1 MIPCSQAVRAAID
14 QGQRPQALL
23 IITTRG
29 GQYIFSDQDVSSQ
42 VAAALGVV
50 KADGS
55 RLADNTWTGGGE
67 PAVLGSGR
75 KVKKW
80 NSLTATLSSSGRD
93 LKAGLTQ
100 NDPDNLTVIL
110 TNDADPPGPS
120 IVGARAELKLVWP
133 GVPAREGLSL
143 FRGEVA
149 ERYRSKAETKYKLV
163 SVSKGLAESLKNPI
177 ELKKASAYSN
187 PASETAVLPYIP
199 GNMTVGGSGGQW
211 QAICIDKD
219 TFVFALADHELDG
232 GVELYDKD
240 DNLIDSGLY
249 TLNLADDFQGQGV
262 IATATFAAD
271 PQDLEPIGVRA
282 QGKPSDS
289 GLPTNP
295 VALAR
300 DLLLSYGGLEA
311 EDLHGAS
318 WAKAE
323 AVCEAQGYQAARAIT
338 SEAGCGDLLT
348 GLLNNFVVY
357 WWLGGD
363 GKLRLLA
370 DAGPGFLDESAIVG
384 HLDEKLMATADDYD
398 RTADICNQLKVR
410 YAPKGGDVWQGED
423 DGSSTRDVVSQ
434 QRHQVRLWDMDL
446 AWVREAATANAIQ
459 QVRVARL
466 GRARRRFSVHLP
478 DCRLVHAERGD
489 LLTVSNTQLQDDE
502 GRPLT
507 YQIVRIESIMFDPGS
522 GGMDLGLLDTG
533 YFLTVAHKADGS
545 VKADNTWL
553 GGGERKV
560 A

>member
-1 MIPCSQAVRAAID
+1 MIPCSQAVRTAID

-42 VAAALGVV
+42 VAAALGVI

-55 RLADNTWTGGGE
+55 RLADGTWTAGGE
-67 PAVLGSGR
+67 PTVLGSGR
-75 KVKKW
+75 RVKKW
-80 NSLTATLSSSGRD
+80 NSLSASLSSSGRD

-100 NDPDNLTVIL
+100 NDPDNLTVVL

-120 IVGARAELKLVWP
+120 IVGARAELRLVWP

-149 ERYRSKAETKYKLV
+149 ERYRSKAETRYKLV
-163 SVSKGLAESLKNPI
+163 SVSKGLAESLKNSI
-177 ELKKASAYSN
+177 QLIKASAYSN
-187 PASETAVLPYIP
+187 PASETAVLPFVS
-199 GNMTVGGSGGQW
+199 GDMTVGGSGGQW
-211 QAICIDKD
+211 EAECIDK
-219 TFVFALADHELDG
+219 TSFVFALAGHELTG
-232 GVELYDKD
+232 GVALYDKD

-249 TLNLADDFQGQGV
+249 TLNLAHDYQGQGI

-282 QGKPSDS
+282 QGKPGDS

-295 VALAR
+295 VAIAR
-300 DLLLSYGGLEA
+300 DLLLSYGGLTA

-323 AVCEAQGYQAARAIT
+323 AVCQAQGYQAARAIT
-338 SEAGCGDLLT
+338 SEAARGDLLT
-348 GLLNNFVVY
+348 GLLSNFAVN

-370 DAGPGFLDESAIVG
+370 DAGPGFLEESAIAG
-384 HLDEKLMATADDYD
+384 HLPERLMVTADDYD

-410 YAPKGGDVWQGED
+410 YAPKAGDVWQGED

-434 QRHQVRLWDMDL
+434 QRHQVRQWDMDL
-446 AWVREAATANAIQ
+446 AWVREAATANAVQ
-459 QVRVARL
+459 GVRVGRL
-466 GRARRRFSVHLP
+466 GRAHRRFSVHLP

-502 GRPLT
+502 GWPLT
-507 YQIVRIESIMFDPGS
+507 YQIVRIESLAFDPGS

-533 YFLTVAHKADGS
+533 YYLTVAYKADGS
-545 VKADNTWL
+545 KKADGTWL
-553 GGGERKV
+553 AGGERK
-560 A
+560 AA